1 MPTKRGILGVAAA
14 LAKGARAGII
24 DSRNGNASV
33 TPAPRKTARREMC
46 FCVMNIFYAPS
57 ILKILLRASNVHG
70 SFCLPVHL
78 EGVAHDDAH
87 HPRRNMIAV
96 PAGFAYNRA

>member
-1 MPTKRGILGVAAA
+1 MPTKRGALGVAAA

-24 DSRNGNASV
+24 DSRNGKASV

-70 SFCLPVHL
+70 RLRLPVHL
-78 EGVAHDDAH
+78 EGVALDDAH
-87 HPRRNMIAV
+87 HQRRKVIIAA
-96 PAGFAYNRA
+96 AGVAHN